1 MIAKLIVWGRTWE
14 EAVARTKLA
23 LQTYAVGGV
32 KTIIPYYLQV
42 MDDEDFQA
50 GRFHNRYVD
59 EHPDLLSYEE
69 KREREDYMAVLAGA
83 IAFYHR
89 P

>member
-1 MIAKLIVWGRTWE
+1 
-14 EAVARTKLA
+14 
-23 LQTYAVGGV
+23 
-32 KTIIPYYLQV
+32 

-59 EHPDLLSYEE
+59 EHPQLLEYEE
-69 KREREDYMAVLAGA
+69 EREKDDYMAVLAGA

>member
-1 MIAKLIVWGRTWE
+1 MIAKLIVWARTWE
-14 EAVARTKLA
+14 ETVARTKLA
-23 LQTYAVGGV
+23 LQTYAISGV
-32 KTIIPYYLQV
+32 KTIIPYYLKV
-42 MDDEDFQA
+42 MDDEDFKA

-59 EHPDLLSYEE
+59 EHPHLLDYEVE
-69 KREREDYMAVLAGA
+69 REREDYMAVLAGA